1 MLDFLELE
9 ETVGRA
15 WHRLVGNTATWPRHP
30 DHAVRLEDIRPVL
43 AVCFRG
49 FGGEGAVQIAPA
61 RGRTSAHR
69 LRLRQRMGLGEEK
82 LVQPGRDH
90 ATLMLPGEIALFAD
104 RGLNRDLYIWLA
116 AAMAAMPLDQV
127 AHDDPLQRDLAILQ
141 RADATA
147 KAVIAAFPGLAE
159 RYRRLCA
166 ATLEARSARPLPS
179 VERQVEGR
187 IRSLLKKGAGLEDG
201 ALPVIFPH
209 RAPPRYLPMLPVP
222 LWPDALLRAEG
233 EGRGAEDQPAS
244 GGTPEAA
251 ETGRHIAT
259 REKAENGKSERSPFI
274 LNRFEKI
281 LAMAEMVNVDRP
293 GDDSDDHDASA
304 AEELDDMTLGERK
317 GRPAARF
324 RFDLDLPPEAL
335 DATSLTGEFTYP
347 EWDYRSAAYLP
358 DHCRVLAS
366 PAPDTA
372 AVPEADADTMSLI
385 RRVRRQFE
393 VLRPRHEMLR
403 AQLDGADLDL
413 DAVVR
418 ARSDLAAGGQGS
430 DRIHLASR
438 PQAHDLAV
446 TILVDVSLS
455 TDAWFDNRRVL
466 DVEKE
471 ALLVLAHGLAACG
484 DSHSILTFTSRRRS
498 WVRVETVKDF
508 GERMG
513 RGVEA
518 RIAALKPG
526 YYTRIGPA
534 IHHAAAKL
542 REQPN
547 RRRLLLVLTDG
558 KPNDVDHYEGR
569 FALEDTRR
577 AVMEARRTG
586 VSVFGVTVDREAQAY
601 VPAIFGRNGYA
612 IVSNIARLPA
622 ALPAIYRGLVG

>member
-1 MLDFLELE
+1 MLDFLEFE

-30 DHAVRLEDIRPVL
+30 DHAVRLEDVRPVL

-61 RGRTSAHR
+61 RGRTSTHR

-90 ATLMLPGEIALFAD
+90 ATLMLPGEIALFPD
-104 RGLNRDLYIWLA
+104 RGLNLDLYVWLA
-116 AAMAAMPLDQV
+116 AAMAVMPLDAV
-127 AHDDPLQRDLAILQ
+127 THDDPLQRDLAILA
-141 RADATA
+141 RAEATA
-147 KAVIAAFPGLAE
+147 TAVLAAFPGLAR
-159 RYRRLCA
+159 RYKRLCT
-166 ATLEARSARPLPS
+166 ATAEARSRRPLPS
-179 VERQVEGR
+179 IERHVENRVL
-187 IRSLLKKGAGLEDG
+187 SLLRKGAGLADDT
-201 ALPVIFPH
+201 LPVIFPH
-209 RAPPRYLPMLPVP
+209 RAPPGYLPMLPVP
-222 LWPDALLRAEG
+222 LWPDALLRE
-233 EGRGAEDQPAS
+233 ESDGRGEEDQPAT
-244 GGTPEAA
+244 GGDPMAA
-251 ETGRHIAT
+251 ETGRHVAL
-259 REKAENGKSERSPFI
+259 REKAENRKSERSPFI

-293 GDDSDDHDASA
+293 GDDSDDHDSSA
-304 AEELDDMTLGERK
+304 ADELDDMTLGERK

-324 RFDLDLPPEAL
+324 HFDLDLPPEAL
-335 DATSLTGEFTYP
+335 DRTRLTGEYTYP
-347 EWDYRSAAYLP
+347 EWDYRTATYLP

-372 AVPEADADTMSLI
+372 EVCEAAPDTKSLI

-403 AQLDGADLDL
+403 AQLDGAELDL

-430 DRIHLASR
+430 DRIHLMSR

-471 ALLVLAHGLAACG
+471 ALTVLAHGLAACG
-484 DSHSILTFTSRRRS
+484 DRHSILTFTSRRRS

-508 GERMG
+508 GEPMG
-513 RGVEA
+513 HGVEA

-526 YYTRIGPA
+526 FYTRIGPA
-534 IHHAAAKL
+534 IRHAAAKL

-547 RRRLLLVLTDG
+547 RRKLLLLLTDG

-569 FALEDTRR
+569 FALEDSRR

-586 VSVFGVTVDREAQAY
+586 VSIFGVTVDREAQAY

-612 IVSNIARLPA
+612 IVNNIARLPA